1 MYVCIYVYIQVF
13 PAMATDLTNS
23 TLGLANG
30 WLTVVLVSVYAV
42 ADTLGTL
49 TGIPVFEFVATCVCS
64 RCGSSRNR

>member
-1 MYVCIYVYIQVF
+1 
-13 PAMATDLTNS
+13 MATDLTNS